1 MSGIIL
7 TASQTETLCFSRS
20 QPGSERRITHMIATR
35 YYRYLAAALVLLP
48 LASAT
53 WELLAGTKESA
64 ERRSETNSSVTSE
77 SGSQLSGQELWSMNC
92 QRCHNM
98 RSPIMYNATQWQ
110 VIFHHMRIR

>member
-1 MSGIIL
+1 MN
-7 TASQTETLCFSRS
+7 
-20 QPGSERRITHMIATR
+20 ATR
-35 YYRYLAAALVLLP
+35 YCRYLAAVLVCLP

-53 WELLAGTKESA
+53 WELLAGTKENA
-64 ERRSETNSSVTSE
+64 ERKAETTSSVTSE

-110 VIFHHMRIR
+110 VIVHHMRVRGNITGADARAIAEFLKGN